1 MGNISCVGPGKIIF
15 TRKKVLFFISD
26 QFDICNLSFGFFY
39 YMFLRENIPLAP
51 LSTFQVGG
59 RARYYTEVSGALEL
73 AEAFEYAEKNKLP
86 YFVLGGGSNI
96 LFADQGFGGLIIH
109 MMGGGVNVMGEKV
122 TAGAGIPLARVVQA
136 TQEAGLEGMEKLAG
150 IPGSFGG
157 AIRGNAGAFGVEIG
171 TLVASVKTLDRYSGM
186 VQEHQQEHCQFQ
198 YRNSLFKQNPE
209 LVVLSAELKLE
220 PGDQERLKRIMDETM
235 AIRESKHPQDAKCAG
250 SFFMNPLV
258 IDEHLLQEFEKDT
271 GNASKDGKLPAGWL
285 IDHVGLRGKKI
296 GGAQVSPIHPNYL
309 LNTGT
314 ATAHDIVMLA
324 SLVKTRVRDELHVR
338 LKEEVQFVGF

>member
-1 MGNISCVGPGKIIF
+1 
-15 TRKKVLFFISD
+15 
-26 QFDICNLSFGFFY
+26 
-39 YMFLRENIPLAP
+39 MFLRENISLAP

-59 RARYYTEVSGALEL
+59 NAQYYTEVSGALEL

-96 LFADQGFGGLIIH
+96 LFADQGFRGLIIH
-109 MMGGGVNVMGEKV
+109 MVGGGVNVTGETV
-122 TAGAGIPLARVVQA
+122 TAGAGIPLARVVEGA
-136 TQEAGLEGMEKLAG
+136 QEAGLAGMEKLAG

-186 VQEHQQEHCQFQ
+186 VQEHRQEKCQFQ
-198 YRNSLFKQNPE
+198 YRNSLFKQNPK
-209 LVVLSAELKLE
+209 LVVLSAQLRLQ
-220 PGDQERLKRIMDETM
+220 PGDKEGLKHIMDETR
-235 AIRESKHPQDAKCAG
+235 ALRESKHPQNVKCAG

-258 IDEHLLQEFEKDT
+258 KDEQLLKEFEKDT

-314 ATAHDIVMLA
+314 ATARDIVMLA
-324 SLVKTRVRDELHVR
+324 SLIKTRVRDELHVR

>member
-1 MGNISCVGPGKIIF
+1 MYGKYPIHWLGQNNWIF
-15 TRKKVLFFISD
+15 HH
-26 QFDICNLSFGFFY
+26 
-39 YMFLRENIPLAP
+39 MFLRENIPLAP

-59 RARYYTEVSGALEL
+59 TTRYYTEVSGALEL
-73 AEAFEYAEKNKLP
+73 AEAFEYAEKHKLP

-96 LFADQGFGGLIIH
+96 LFADQRFEGLIIH
-109 MMGGGVNVMGEKV
+109 MVGGSVNTTGEKV
-122 TAGAGIPLARVVQA
+122 VASAGVPLARVVQRA
-136 TQEAGLEGMEKLAG
+136 QEAGLAGIEKLAG

-171 TLVASVKTLDRYSGM
+171 TLVLSVKTLDRYSGM
-186 VQEHQQEHCQFQ
+186 VQEHRQEGCNFQ
-198 YRNSLFKQNPE
+198 YRNSLFKRNPK
-209 LVVLSAELKLE
+209 LVVLSAELQLE
-220 PGDQERLKRIMDETM
+220 PGDTVALKRVMDETM

-258 IDEHLLQEFEKDT
+258 KDEQLLKEFEKDT
-271 GNASKDGKLPAGWL
+271 GNTSKDGKLPAGWL

-314 ATAHDIVMLA
+314 ATARDIVMLA
-324 SLVKTRVRDELHVR
+324 SLIKTRVRDELHVR

>member
-1 MGNISCVGPGKIIF
+1 MYGKYPIHWLGQNNLIF
-15 TRKKVLFFISD
+15 H
-26 QFDICNLSFGFFY
+26 

-59 RARYYTEVSGALEL
+59 TTRYYTEVSGALEL

-96 LFADQGFGGLIIH
+96 LFADQRFEGLIIH
-109 MMGGGVNVMGEKV
+109 MVGGSVNTTGEKV
-122 TAGAGIPLARVVQA
+122 IASAAVPLARVVQRA
-136 TQEAGLEGMEKLAG
+136 QEAGLAGIEKLAG

-171 TLVASVKTLDRYSGM
+171 TLVLSVKTLDRYSGM
-186 VQEHQQEHCQFQ
+186 VQEHRQEECNFQ
-198 YRNSLFKQNPE
+198 YRNSLFKQNPK
-209 LVVLSAELKLE
+209 LVVLSAELQLK
-220 PGDQERLKRIMDETM
+220 PGDTVALKRIMDETM

-250 SFFMNPLV
+250 SFFMNPHV
-258 IDEHLLQEFEKDT
+258 KDEQLLKEFEKDT